1 MSDKYFTV
9 KLTSGLSS
17 QTQRTRATVS
27 GLGLRKIG
35 SFSKI
40 KDTPANR
47 GMFNKVKHLVIEVV
61 E

>member
-1 MSDKYFTV
+1 MADKYFTV
-9 KLTSGLSS
+9 KLTGGLSG

-27 GLGLRKIG
+27 GLGLKKTG
-35 SFSKI
+35 SVSKI